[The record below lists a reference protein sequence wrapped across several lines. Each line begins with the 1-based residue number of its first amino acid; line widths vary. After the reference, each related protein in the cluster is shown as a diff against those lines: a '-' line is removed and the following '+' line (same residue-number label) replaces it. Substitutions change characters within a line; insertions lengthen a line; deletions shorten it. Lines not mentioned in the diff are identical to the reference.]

1 MKKLDNFVKNTEKLR
16 EMILEHP
23 DTPIAILVDPE
34 VCGDDCGLWYAP
46 DIRFSTGEIL
56 NCEQDIDDE
65 KVFTD
70 RNDFEET
77 LVDIMADDPEYEE
90 LSDEEFDVVLKGKLK
105 EYEPFWTKVIKITA
119 TT

>member
-46 DIRFSTGEIL
+46 DIMFSTGEIL
-56 NCEQDIDDE
+56 NCECEDA
-65 KVFTD
+65 
-70 RNDFEET
+70 ET
-77 LVDIMADDPEYEE
+77 LI
-90 LSDEEFDVVLKGKLK
+90 K
-105 EYEPFWTKVIKITA
+105 TVIKICDDDMLKSEEA
-119 TT
+119 LDDKRRGNQ